1 MSTDGPGGTE
11 LICAICFSKR
21 FGDNENSHLNAVKE
35 KQPIWCRISAPRT
48 LLALFRTCFLVGA
61 MPKKSHLVKDIVSEQ
76 KTPRYLAVAFVLLFR
91 PKKVSGIQYGVFSG
105 RDMNRISV
113 VEVNATSAWGKS
125 VMNSDIFNPINREPT
140 PNGVLDRHLGISSK
154 AEVCQTCGKNIATCP
169 GHFGTIHLVMPVF
182 HIGFINMIV
191 NMLRCICK
199 VRVGYFIS
207 PRNARAVC

>member
-1 MSTDGPGGTE
+1 
-11 LICAICFSKR
+11 
-21 FGDNENSHLNAVKE
+21 
-35 KQPIWCRISAPRT
+35 
-48 LLALFRTCFLVGA
+48 

-140 PNGVLDRHLGISSK
+140 PNGVLDRSPWYFLQGGGLPDVREEYRYVSW
-154 AEVCQTCGKNIATCP
+154 P
-169 GHFGTIHLVMPVF
+169 
-182 HIGFINMIV
+182 
-191 NMLRCICK
+191 LR
-199 VRVGYFIS
+199 YES
-207 PRNARAVC
+207 TS